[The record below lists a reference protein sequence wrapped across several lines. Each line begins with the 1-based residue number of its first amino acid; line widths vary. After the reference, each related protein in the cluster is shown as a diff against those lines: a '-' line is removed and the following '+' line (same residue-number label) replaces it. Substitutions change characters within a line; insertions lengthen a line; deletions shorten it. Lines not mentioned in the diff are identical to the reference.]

1 MDKVWGAAQVSGG
14 RRLIKRETVTTTL
27 IVIILLF
34 MAVITTMPFVW
45 MVLTGFKTE
54 IEAMRI
60 PMQFL
65 PDQFRLDN
73 FETLFTRFNF
83 VTFYINTIIV
93 TIAISVGQ
101 VFLSAMAAYAFARI
115 EFPFKNVIFITMMA
129 ALMIPLQLILVPR
142 FIVMMHLGWVDSLL
156 GVIGPGIPSVFATF
170 FIRQTIMSI
179 PRELDESAVL
189 DGCSHPRIF
198 WSIIMPLCKST
209 LAAMGILVV
218 TFAWNNLLWP
228 LIVLNSNQN
237 FTLAIGIANLR
248 GQHATPFNL
257 LMSAA
262 TVSTIP
268 IIIIFLIGQRYF
280 LEGITTTGSKS

>member
-1 MDKVWGAAQVSGG
+1 MA
-14 RRLIKRETVTTTL
+14 KRNLTVKIS
-27 IVIILLF
+27 IVVVLLL

-65 PDQFRLDN
+65 PDQFSMDN
-73 FETLFTRFNF
+73 FVTIFTRFNF
-83 VTFYINTIIV
+83 LRFYRNTIMV
-93 TIAISVGQ
+93 TIGIGIPQ

-115 EFPFKNVIFITMMA
+115 DFPFKNIIFIMLMA
-129 ALMIPLQLILVPR
+129 ALMVPLQLILVPR
-142 FIVMMHLGWVDSLL
+142 FIIMMRFGWVDSLA
-156 GVIGPGIPSVFATF
+156 GVIMPGIPSVFATF

-179 PRELDESAVL
+179 PRELDESAYM

-198 WSIIMPLCKST
+198 LSIILPLCKST
-209 LAAMGILVV
+209 LAAMGILVA

-228 LIVLNSNQN
+228 LIILNSNHN
-237 FTLAIGIANLR
+237 FTLSIGIANLR

-257 LMSAA
+257 LMAAA

-268 IIIIFLIGQRYF
+268 IIAIFLIGQRYF
-280 LEGITTTGSKS
+280 LEGISTTGSKS